1 MREREEKK
9 PNILHLRVWYGPLP
23 EMLCMVHVK
32 MTQMMYTV
40 LFCLVAYVTIAKFTF
55 ICIWK
60 SMRVMNDDLLARII
74 ISQISFICILFWWP
88 FDGHLGSEVSKGVS
102 DLKAF
107 LDYCEDLARNCENLN
122 CCFPAQTKLF
132 N

>member
-1 MREREEKK
+1 MCGIR
-9 PNILHLRVWYGPLP
+9 NLRVWYGPLP

-32 MTQMMYTV
+32 MTQMMYTG
-40 LFCLVAYVTIAKFTF
+40 LFCLVAYITIAKFTF
-55 ICIWK
+55 ICIWR
-60 SMRVMNDDLLARII
+60 SMRVMNDDLLVRII

-88 FDGHLGSEVSKGVS
+88 FDGHLGSEVSKSVS

-107 LDYCEDLARNCENLN
+107 LDYFEDPARSCENLN
-122 CCFPAQTKLF
+122 FCFPAQTELF

>member
-1 MREREEKK
+1 MCGIR
-9 PNILHLRVWYGPLP
+9 NLRVWYGPLP

-32 MTQMMYTV
+32 MTQMMYTG
-40 LFCLVAYVTIAKFTF
+40 LFCLVAYITIAKFTF
-55 ICIWK
+55 ICVWK
-60 SMRVMNDDLLARII
+60 SMRVMNDDLLVRII
-74 ISQISFICILFWWP
+74 ITQIGFICILFWWP

-107 LDYCEDLARNCENLN
+107 LNCCEDPVRNCENLN
-122 CCFPAQTKLF
+122 FRFPAQTALF